1 MKKKADKKL
10 RAQAIAATT
19 GLIASVI
26 ILLSAFILS
35 EIFLNSVQDRLQPL
49 FDEALLEVENEDY
62 EAMGRTGEQIYAV
75 LKQSESK
82 LELFVNH
89 RDIIELMRLAN
100 ELKLIGADGD
110 KITYMN
116 SISGIQSW
124 FEYIKKSNGFGIG
137 VVI

>member
-124 FEYIKKSNGFGIG
+124 FEYIKKCNGFGIG